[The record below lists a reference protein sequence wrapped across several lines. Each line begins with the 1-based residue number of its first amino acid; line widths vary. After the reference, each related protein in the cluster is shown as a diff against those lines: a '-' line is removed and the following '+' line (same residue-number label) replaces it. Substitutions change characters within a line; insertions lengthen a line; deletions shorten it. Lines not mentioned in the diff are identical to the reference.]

1 MFIVV
6 FQTLAFHDKKVCHGV
21 PVVMQETASVNMNDS
36 LTLCSFQVDGGC
48 NVKLQLDLRETK
60 CHTINPKPFEDCEIR
75 GMGER
80 VNAKQLFA

>member
-1 MFIVV
+1 
-6 FQTLAFHDKKVCHGV
+6 
-21 PVVMQETASVNMNDS
+21 MQETASVNMNDS

>member
-1 MFIVV
+1 
-6 FQTLAFHDKKVCHGV
+6 
-21 PVVMQETASVNMNDS
+21 MNDS